1 MTFEILESVF
11 PIAYFNSCLY
21 VLLSRGPVVIYVHDV
36 IFCCVCFCVTPF
48 LLKRKKC
55 HFKLTINFKHA
66 SNADNTLVYIII
78 IVNYND
84 DDTFEI
90 MFAFFI
96 SNTASWIFIEI
107 LLLIH

>member
-11 PIAYFNSCLY
+11 PIAYFNCCLY
-21 VLLSRGPVVIYVHDV
+21 VLLSSGPVVIYVHDV

-48 LLKRKKC
+48 FLKRKKC

-66 SNADNTLVYIII
+66 SNTDNTLVYIVI

-84 DDTFEI
+84 DDAFEI